1 MPLRLERYANGIY
14 RIRGSH
20 HGRRVDAS
28 ARTRIRADA
37 EKVLEA
43 TERKI
48 FDEAVLGKAPERSF
62 AEAAAGYMRGG
73 GEREHLAPILTRI
86 GNLPLKEVTQDV
98 IDRLALELYPREAA
112 ADATRLRKVYT
123 PISAVMVW
131 GADAWGLDRRRI
143 RRPKSP
149 PGRVDW
155 RTPQEIE
162 TLLEH
167 AGHLAP
173 ILTAYVGTG
182 ARATEMLELDWRDVS
197 PAAARLTFWETKGG
211 YPRHVDLCQ
220 RVRAAL
226 PQRGL
231 GPVWK
236 NSRGEPWH
244 CYDAI
249 NLQLRKL
256 CSRHGLPHIHLH
268 VLRHTW
274 ATWTYAVT
282 KDLTKLMAQ
291 GGWKSADLAM
301 RYVHAGTDDL
311 ARDVL
316 EHGWGESGTGLPHI
330 SRPFPHRSA
339 TTGQDLQSLKGAKG

>member
-1 MPLRLERYANGIY
+1 MPLRLEQYASGIY
-14 RIRGSH
+14 RIRGVH

-43 TERKI
+43 TQRRI
-48 FDEAVLGKAPERSF
+48 FDEAVLGKPPERTF

-73 GEREHLAPILTRI
+73 GEREHLTAILLEIGTR
-86 GNLPLKEVTQDV
+86 PLKEITQDV
-98 IDRLALELYPREAA
+98 IDTLALKLYPRGAA
-112 ADATRLRKVYT
+112 ADSTRLRKVYT
-123 PISAVMVW
+123 PISAVMTW
-131 GADAWGLDRRRI
+131 AADAWGLERRRI
-143 RRPKSP
+143 RRPASP

-167 AGHLAP
+167 AGHLRP
-173 ILTAYVGTG
+173 MLTAYVGTG
-182 ARATEMLELDWRDVS
+182 ARASEMLELQWRDVS

-211 YPRHVDLCQ
+211 YARHVDLGA
-220 RVRAAL
+220 RAREAL
-226 PQRGL
+226 PARGV
-231 GPVWK
+231 GPVWL

-244 CYDAI
+244 AYDAV

-274 ATWTYAVT
+274 ATWAYAVT
-282 KDLTKLMAQ
+282 KDLTFVMSR

-316 EHGWGESGTGLPHI
+316 EHGWE
-330 SRPFPHRSA
+330 FPGSMAPPPR
-339 TTGQDLQSLKGAKG
+339 LKTVARKENRG

>member
-1 MPLRLERYANGIY
+1 MPLRLERYASGIY
-14 RIRGSH
+14 RLRGSH

-28 ARTRIRADA
+28 TRTRVLADA
-37 EKVLEA
+37 EKVREA

-48 FDEAVLGKAPERSF
+48 FDEVVLGKAPARSF

-73 GEREHLAPILTRI
+73 GEREHLTPVLVRI
-86 GNLPLKEVTQDV
+86 GRLPMKDVTQDV
-98 IDRLALELYPREAA
+98 IDRLAFDIYPEDAA
-112 ADATRLRKVYT
+112 SDATRLRKVYT
-123 PISAVMVW
+123 PVSAVMNW
-131 GADAWGLDRRRI
+131 GADAWGLDKRRI
-143 RRPKSP
+143 RRPKPS

-173 ILTAYVGTG
+173 ILTAFVGSG
-182 ARATEMLELDWRDVS
+182 ARASEMVDLQWRDVS
-197 PAAARLTFWETKGG
+197 PAGARLTLWETKGG
-211 YPRHVDLCQ
+211 YARHVDLGA

-231 GPVWK
+231 GPVWR
-236 NSRGEPWH
+236 NSRGLPWH
-244 CYDAI
+244 GYDAI

-256 CSRHGLPHIHLH
+256 CARHALPHIHLH

-282 KDLTKLMAQ
+282 RDLTFVMAQ
-291 GGWKSADLAM
+291 GGWKSAELAL

-311 ARDVL
+311 AADVIA
-316 EHGWGESGTGLPHI
+316 HGWAESGTNLPHI
-330 SRPFPHRSA
+330 SRQDRQRSA
-339 TTGQDLQSLKGAKG
+339 TTGQVLQSRKGAKG

>member
-1 MPLRLERYANGIY
+1 MPLRIEQYASGIF
-14 RIRGSH
+14 RIRGTH

-28 ARTRIRADA
+28 AKTRIRADA

-43 TERKI
+43 TERRI
-48 FDEAVLGKAPERSF
+48 FEEVVYKKAPERSF

-73 GEREHLAPILTRI
+73 GEREHLAPILARI
-86 GNLPLKEVTQDV
+86 GRLGLKDVTQDV
-98 IDRLALELYPREAA
+98 IDTLALELFPRGAA
-112 ADATRLRKVYT
+112 ADSTRLRKVYT
-123 PISAVMVW
+123 PISAVMMW

-143 RRPKSP
+143 RRPKAP

-167 AGHLAP
+167 AGHLRP
-173 ILTAYVGTG
+173 LLTAYVGTG
-182 ARATEMLELDWRDVS
+182 ARASEMLELQWRDVS

-211 YPRHVDLCQ
+211 YPRHVDLGE
-220 RVRAAL
+220 RVRDAL
-226 PQRGL
+226 PQRGA
-231 GPVWK
+231 GPVWL
-236 NSRGEPWH
+236 NSRGDAWH
-244 CYDAI
+244 CYDAV

-274 ATWTYAVT
+274 ATWAYAVT
-282 KDLTKLMAQ
+282 RDLTHIMGQ

-311 ARDVL
+311 AEDVAA
-316 EHGWGESGTGLPHI
+316 HGWGSFKVASP
-330 SRPFPHRSA
+330 SRPSVKPLR
-339 TTGQDLQSLKGAKG
+339 AKGKA